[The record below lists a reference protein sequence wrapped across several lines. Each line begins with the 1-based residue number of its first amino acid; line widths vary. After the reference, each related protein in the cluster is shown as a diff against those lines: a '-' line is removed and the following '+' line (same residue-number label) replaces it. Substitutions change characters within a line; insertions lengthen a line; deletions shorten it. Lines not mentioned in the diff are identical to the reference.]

1 MPFLGRYY
9 KSSCNA
15 VVSSAVEI
23 IALQAQKLYSFFKA
37 CLSEILYRR
46 EYYIKNKDDELI
58 LRAVFAEELITI
70 NEEMKKLFLDKY
82 FYPLGRGIGVKL
94 FRPE

>member
-15 VVSSAVEI
+15 VVCSAVEL

-46 EYYIKNKDDELI
+46 EYYIKNKDD
-58 LRAVFAEELITI
+58 
-70 NEEMKKLFLDKY
+70 
-82 FYPLGRGIGVKL
+82 
-94 FRPE
+94 